1 MAKNFLNLIINLM
14 IAAKKKSDSNKNK
27 NFQEKNCKKNQLET
41 WIHKK
46 IRKYAAKPELNHIDD
61 N

>member
-27 NFQEKNCKKNQLET
+27 NFQEKNCKKTNLKLEFT
-41 WIHKK
+41 
-46 IRKYAAKPELNHIDD
+46 RK
-61 N
+61 